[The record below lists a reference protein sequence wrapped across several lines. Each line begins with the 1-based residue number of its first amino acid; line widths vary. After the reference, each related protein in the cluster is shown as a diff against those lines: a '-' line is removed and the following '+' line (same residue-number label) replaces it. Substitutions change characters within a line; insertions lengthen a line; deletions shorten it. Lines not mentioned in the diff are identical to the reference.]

1 MSELKKTS
9 KQGHMLIWLWLS
21 VLVFV
26 LDQGS
31 KYLVE
36 QSLSYMQTVE
46 LLPVFDLILVY
57 NTGAAFSFMA
67 DAGGWQRWLFVGLA
81 LVMSGILVIWI
92 YKLGRCE
99 RIEAIALTLILG
111 GAVGN
116 LCDRILLGHVIDFIS
131 VHYQH
136 HYFPSFNIA
145 DSAISIGAAIL
156 ILDMFRHKNNCK
168 NSNGEN

>member
-1 MSELKKTS
+1 MSELEKPP
-9 KQGHMLIWLWLS
+9 KQGQMLTWLWLS
-21 VLVFV
+21 ALVFV

-31 KYLVE
+31 KYVIE
-36 QSLSYMQTVE
+36 QSLSYMQQVE
-46 LLPVFDLILVY
+46 VLPIFDLILVY
-57 NTGAAFSFMA
+57 NAGAAFSFMA

-81 LVMSGILVIWI
+81 LIISCVLVIWI
-92 YKLGRCE
+92 YKLKRCE
-99 RIEAIALTLILG
+99 RIEAIALALVLG
-111 GAVGN
+111 GAAGN

-156 ILDMFRHKNNCK
+156 IFDMFRHKNNCK
-168 NSNGEN
+168 NKIGEN